1 MRMPFIPSCFTVTLM
16 LLLGGFLWSC
26 NAPKEEA
33 RAPVVSKRIAAQEQL
48 QPAASGDETVAETT
62 PTAEPI
68 EAAAEE
74 PAAIVASRIYDPEQ
88 RLNPFAP
95 LFRAEKETV
104 PDAQPQ
110 TGQKKKRAPLTP
122 LERISLNQLKLV
134 AVIRAPSGDRAL
146 VEDNSGKGYIIQK
159 GTYIGLNSGTVTQI
173 NPNGAVVEEEV
184 ENLLGELV
192 LQNTEMKIQKP
203 AGE

>member
-16 LLLGGFLWSC
+16 LLVCGFLWSC
-26 NAPKEEA
+26 SAPKEEA

-48 QPAASGDETVAETT
+48 QPAASGDVTAAET
-62 PTAEPI
+62 PTAAPVETV
-68 EAAAEE
+68 AEE

-88 RLNPFAP
+88 RLNPFVP

-104 PDAQPQ
+104 PDVQPQ
-110 TGQKKKRAPLTP
+110 TSQKKKRVPLTP

>member
-1 MRMPFIPSCFTVTLM
+1 M
-16 LLLGGFLWSC
+16 LLVCGFLWGCS
-26 NAPKEEA
+26 APKEEA

-48 QPAASGDETVAETT
+48 QPAASGDETAAET
-62 PTAEPI
+62 PTAAPVETV
-68 EAAAEE
+68 AEE

-104 PDAQPQ
+104 PDVQLQ
-110 TGQKKKRAPLTP
+110 TSQKKKRVPLTP